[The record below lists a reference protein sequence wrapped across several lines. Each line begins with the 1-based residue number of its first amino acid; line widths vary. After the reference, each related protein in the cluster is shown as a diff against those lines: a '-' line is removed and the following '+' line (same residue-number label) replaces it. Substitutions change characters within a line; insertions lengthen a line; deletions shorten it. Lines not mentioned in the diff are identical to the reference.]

1 MRPMNFDPAEK
12 LSESEIED
20 TWSVLSAD
28 ERAEAFSLIG
38 RDEAQDFFLKISV
51 DDRAQIIQRLP
62 EGEKRLWL
70 RLLAPDDAADLIQH
84 SSDEERSALLNL
96 LDDQNRREVN
106 VLLTYKQDVAGG
118 LMNPHF
124 ARVPPDLTADE
135 AIRYLRL
142 QVQKHLENIYYVYV
156 LDEAQKLLGVVSFRD
171 LFKATPDK
179 KVRDIMKVE
188 VTTVT
193 ENQDQEAVAKIFS
206 QRKFFALPV
215 VDDFHR
221 LKGIITADDI
231 LHAVQDEATEDIQKL
246 GGMEALDKPYMQM
259 GFWEMLKKRGVWL
272 VVLFFGSM
280 LTATAMAFFEHEIAQ
295 AVVLA
300 LFVPL
305 IISSGG
311 NSGSQAATLVIRA
324 MALGEFQ
331 LRDWWRIVRR
341 EILIGLGLGLI
352 LAVLGLLR
360 ILAADYLFHS
370 YGEHTFL
377 IGFVVAAS
385 LIGIVVWG
393 TAIGSLLPFILK
405 KFNFDPASA
414 SAPFVATLV
423 DVFGIVIYFSIAA
436 LVLKGTLLP

>member
-1 MRPMNFDPAEK
+1 MTPPSKVEM
-12 LSESEIED
+12 LSESEIQE
-20 TWSVLSAD
+20 TWPVLSAD
-28 ERAEAFSLIG
+28 ERAEGFALLG
-38 RDEAQDFFLKISV
+38 REEAQDFFLLLSV

-62 EGEKRLWL
+62 DGEKRLWV
-70 RLLAPDDAADLIQH
+70 RLLAPDDVADLIQH
-84 SSDEERSALLNL
+84 SPEDLRAQLLSL

-124 ARVPPDLTADE
+124 ARVRPDLTADE

-142 QVQKHLENIYYVYV
+142 QVQEHLENIYYVYV

-179 KVRDIMKVE
+179 KIRDIMHTE
-188 VTTVT
+188 VVSVT
-193 ENQDQEAVAKIFS
+193 ENQDQEAVAQYFS
-206 QRKFFALPV
+206 KHRFFALPV
-215 VDDFHR
+215 VDEFHR

-231 LHAVQDEATEDIQKL
+231 LTAVQEEATEDIQKL

-259 GFWEMLKKRGVWL
+259 GFWEMLKKRAVWL
-272 VVLFFGSM
+272 AVLFVGEM
-280 LTATAMAFFEHEIAQ
+280 LTATAMAHFEQEIAR

-341 EILIGLGLGLI
+341 EVLTGFGLGLI
-352 LAVLGLLR
+352 LASIGLAR
-360 ILAADYLFHS
+360 ILIWQAVFHTYGIYANLIAASVSL
-370 YGEHTFL
+370 
-377 IGFVVAAS
+377 S
-385 LIGIVVWG
+385 LIGVVMWG
-393 TAIGSLLPFILK
+393 TLAGSLLPFILK
-405 KFNFDPASA
+405 KMGFDPASA

-423 DVFGIVIYFSIAA
+423 DVSGILIYFSVSAVI
-436 LVLKGTLLP
+436 LRGTLL

>member
-1 MRPMNFDPAEK
+1 MNIPKIET

-20 TWSVLSAD
+20 TWNVLSAD
-28 ERAEAFSLIG
+28 ERAEAFCLLG
-38 RDEAQDFFLKISV
+38 REEAQDFFLKISV
-51 DDRAQIIQRLP
+51 DDRAQIIHRLP
-62 EGEKRLWL
+62 DGEKRLWF

-84 SSDEERSALLNL
+84 SPEEQRGALLSL

-106 VLLTYKQDVAGG
+106 VLLAYKQDVAGG

-142 QVQKHLENIYYVYV
+142 QVQQHLENIYYVYV

-171 LFKATPDK
+171 LFKALPDK
-179 KVRDIMKVE
+179 KIRDIMKNE
-188 VTTVT
+188 VISVT
-193 ENQDQEAVAKIFS
+193 ENQDQEIVAQHFS
-206 QRKFFALPV
+206 KHKFFALPV
-215 VDDFHR
+215 VDEFHR

-259 GFWEMLKKRGVWL
+259 GFWEMLKKRAVWL
-272 VVLFFGSM
+272 SVLFLGEM
-280 LTATAMAFFEHEIAQ
+280 LTATAMARFENEIAR

-341 EILIGLGLGLI
+341 ELLTGFGLGLI
-352 LAVLGLLR
+352 LASIGLVR
-360 ILAADYLFHS
+360 ILVWQLIFHTYGTYANLIAAAVSL
-370 YGEHTFL
+370 
-377 IGFVVAAS
+377 S
-385 LIGIVVWG
+385 LIGVVMWG
-393 TAIGSLLPFILK
+393 TMAGSLLPFILK
-405 KFNFDPASA
+405 KLGFDPASA

-423 DVFGIVIYFSIAA
+423 DVSGILIYFSVSA
-436 LVLKGTLLP
+436 LILRGTLL

>member
-1 MRPMNFDPAEK
+1 MTPPNLDMPN
-12 LSESEIED
+12 ESDIED

-28 ERAEAFSLIG
+28 ERAEAFSLLG
-38 RDEAQDFFLKISV
+38 REEAQDFFLKISV
-51 DDRAQIIQRLP
+51 DDRAQIIHRLP
-62 EGEKRLWL
+62 EGEKRLWF

-84 SSDEERSALLNL
+84 TQEDERGLLLSL

-142 QVQKHLENIYYVYV
+142 QVQEHLENIYYVYV

-171 LFKATPDK
+171 LFKAKPDK
-179 KVRDIMKVE
+179 KVRDIMKTE
-188 VTTVT
+188 VVAAT
-193 ENQDQEAVAKIFS
+193 ENQDQEAVARYFS
-206 QRKFFALPV
+206 KHKFFALPV
-215 VDDFHR
+215 VDEFYR

-231 LHAVQDEATEDIQKL
+231 LNAVQDEATEDIQKL
-246 GGMEALDKPYMQM
+246 GGVQALDKPYIQM
-259 GFWEMLKKRGVWL
+259 GFWEMLKKRAVWL
-272 VVLFFGSM
+272 AVLFVGEM
-280 LTATAMAFFEHEIAQ
+280 LTATAMAKFEAEIAR

-311 NSGSQAATLVIRA
+311 NSGSQASTLVIRA

-341 EILIGLGLGLI
+341 EVATGFGLGVI
-352 LAVLGLLR
+352 LASIGLLR
-360 ILAADYLFHS
+360 ILVWQGIFHTYGTYANLIAAS
-370 YGEHTFL
+370 VS
-377 IGFVVAAS
+377 IS
-385 LIGIVVWG
+385 LIGVVMWG
-393 TAIGSLLPFILK
+393 TLAGAMLPLILK
-405 KFNFDPASA
+405 KLGFDPASA

-423 DVFGIVIYFSIAA
+423 DVSGILIYFSVSAFI
-436 LVLKGTLLP
+436 LRGTLL

>member
-1 MRPMNFDPAEK
+1 MNFNPLEE

-28 ERAEAFSLIG
+28 ERAEAFCLLR

-51 DDRAQIIQRLP
+51 DDRALIMRRLP

-84 SSDEERSALLNL
+84 SPEETRAGLLNL

-142 QVQKHLENIYYVYV
+142 QVQKHLENIYYIYV

-171 LFKATPDK
+171 LFRAAPEK
-179 KVRDIMKVE
+179 KIRDIMKTE
-188 VTTVT
+188 VMTVS
-193 ENQDQEAVAKIFS
+193 ENQDQEVVAKIFS
-206 QRKFFALPV
+206 QHKFFALPV
-215 VDDFHR
+215 VDEFHR

-231 LHAVQDEATEDIQKL
+231 LIAVQEEATEDIQKL
-246 GGMEALDKPYMQM
+246 GGMEALDKPYMQI
-259 GFWEMLKKRGVWL
+259 GFWEILQKRGIWL
-272 VVLFFGSM
+272 AVLFLGAM
-280 LTATAMAFFEHEIAQ
+280 MTTTAMAHYQDQIAR
-295 AVVLA
+295 AVFLA

-311 NSGSQAATLVIRA
+311 NSGSQTATLVIRA

-331 LRDWWRIVRR
+331 MRDWWRIVRR
-341 EILIGLGLGLI
+341 EVLVGIGLGVL
-352 LAVLGLLR
+352 LAVLGLSR
-360 ILAADYLFHS
+360 ILFGQYFFHA
-370 YGEHTFL
+370 YGEHSFL
-377 IGFVVAAS
+377 IAMVVAAS
-385 LIGIVVWG
+385 LICVVVWG
-393 TAIGSLLPFILK
+393 TLVGSLLPFILK
-405 KFNFDPASA
+405 KLNFDPASA

-423 DVFGIVIYFSIAA
+423 DVFGIVIYFSLAA
-436 LVLKGTLLP
+436 LILRGSLL